1 MSFRLRK
8 LRKIT
13 SEQGLGA
20 AIAFVVQDLYFRA
33 LHLLAFPLHRE
44 KVPSSQRDLLGE
56 LVAEVSGRPATA
68 VLEIGSR
75 AVSDTT
81 VRALFPATVRYV
93 GFDLLPGPNVDVT
106 GDAHELSS
114 HFPPESFDAVFSRSV
129 FEHLLMPWKA
139 ILEINHVLKVGGLC
153 LVATHPT
160 WPPHELPWDFWRYQ
174 ENAFWALFN
183 PATGFELIATATS
196 TPARLFPASRK
207 LYLSGTVKTICP
219 MGVVALARKTG
230 PHDPRLAW
238 PITVRQI
245 TPTSYPTSG

>member
-1 MSFRLRK
+1 MGFRLRK

-13 SEQGLGA
+13 REQGLGPA
-20 AIAFVVQDLYFRA
+20 TAFLVRDVYYRA
-33 LHLLAFPLHRE
+33 LQLLAFPLHRG
-44 KVPSSQRDLLGE
+44 KAASDQRDLLRE
-56 LVAEVSGRPATA
+56 LIAEVSCRTTSS

-81 VRALFPATVRYV
+81 ARGLFPSTVRYT
-93 GFDLLPGPNVDVT
+93 GFDLLDGPNVDIT
-106 GDAHELSS
+106 GDTHELSR

-139 ILEINHVLKVGGLC
+139 VLEINKVLKVGGLC
-153 LVATHPT
+153 LVATHPA

-183 PATGFELIATATS
+183 KATGFELIATTTS
-196 TPARLFPASRK
+196 TPARLFPASRE
-207 LYLSGTVKTICP
+207 LYLSGTIKTICP

-230 PHDPRLAW
+230 PHDPRLSW
-238 PITVRQI
+238 PVTVEQI
-245 TPTSYPTSG
+245 TPTSYPQC